1 MDLNYFIYWCKEKWN
16 DLKYFWAWVTTMYS
30 IYADK
35 LNIFLAKKNIVKVF
49 TVYDVIWIDT
59 PVAVAASYDKL
70 NKHYDDLIWQVN
82 QKLIYDAEG
91 LKGWE
96 LKFKSRKSLIRTIF
110 KTTLL

>member
-1 MDLNYFIYWCKEKWN
+1 
-16 DLKYFWAWVTTMYS
+16 MYS

-49 TVYDVIWIDT
+49 TVYDVVWIGT
-59 PVAVAASYDKL
+59 PVAVAATYDKL
-70 NKHYDDLIWQVN
+70 NKHYDDLTWQVN
-82 QKLIYDAEG
+82 QKLIDIDG
-91 LKGWE
+91 LKDWE

>member
-16 DLKYFWAWVTTMYS
+16 DLKYFWVWVVTMYS

-49 TVYDVIWIDT
+49 TVYDVVWIDT
-59 PVAVAASYDKL
+59 PVAVATTYDKL

-82 QKLIYDAEG
+82 QKLIDIDR
-91 LKGWE
+91 LKDWE